1 MPTSGQGTK
10 PQFPGQTSSVTD
22 LPGLHCCVV
31 LGKPWLLPGILF
43 LHLQKRHPDLF
54 LCALA
59 PPGISRSRRGSL
71 FWPRSGGSGLGSVL
85 IHYLQDEAYTHSP
98 H

>member
-59 PPGISRSRRGSL
+59 PL
-71 FWPRSGGSGLGSVL
+71 
-85 IHYLQDEAYTHSP
+85 LQVTENPPTEHGKTLRLP
-98 H
+98 EPKT